1 MNNLN
6 WPTALVIIS
15 IIFAAAFIYNKPIDA
30 GFGSDG
36 GMISTASETYVWQIN
51 DGKIRQCYNNNWSNQ
66 RGPFNN
72 LSVIC
77 TPWTD

>member
-15 IIFAAAFIYNKPIDA
+15 IIFAGAFVYNQPTVA
-30 GFGSDG
+30 SFGLND
-36 GMISTASETYVWQIN
+36 GMISSASERYVWQVK
-51 DGKIRQCYNNNWSNQ
+51 DGKIRECYNNNWASMN
-66 RGPFNN
+66 GPFNN